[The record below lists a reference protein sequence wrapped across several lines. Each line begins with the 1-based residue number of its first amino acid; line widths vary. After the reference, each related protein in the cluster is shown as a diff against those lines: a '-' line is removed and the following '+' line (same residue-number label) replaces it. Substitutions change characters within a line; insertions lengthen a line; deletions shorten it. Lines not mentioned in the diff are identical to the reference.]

1 MEANAKEE
9 LLALVERKAFDPVLA
24 ARQTRRSHTDRRR
37 LEDVQRKTR
46 SEVERYRHYSS
57 ARELLTNFKRDL
69 SSEAAKKVHAELR
82 SLGLPTIEDI
92 REEFEERA
100 RSLGVHEG

>member
-1 MEANAKEE
+1 MEADAKEQ
-9 LLALVERKAFDPVLA
+9 LLALVERKAFDPVLSA
-24 ARQTRRSHTDRRR
+24 SQPKHSHTDRRR
-37 LEDVQRKTR
+37 LADVQRQTR
-46 SEVERYRHYSS
+46 TEVERYRHYAS

-69 SSEAAKKVHAELR
+69 SSAAAQKVHAELR

-100 RSLGVHEG
+100 RSLGVHES